1 MTNDSST
8 NDSIETVPSDGTGT
22 GPGDAAPGRPTG
34 WLSLVR
40 GHPRRLLTLG
50 AAAVVLVG
58 ALTVLLWPSSAPT
71 VSLNNPVHVV
81 PGTVQADILTPDEV
95 SAAVGT
101 TVISQATVDRPPPP
115 LAADP
120 ASCAI
125 AVGPATATAYTT
137 GWTVF
142 LSSTYQ
148 DSAGVGDYTV
158 TQSIGVYGDAGRASD
173 VLKTLGD
180 GVKGCPSATRTGA
193 DNSSVK
199 WNYSVDSA
207 APDSLVWSASQDSGG
222 GWACYRQAR
231 LKGKDVIEVAVCEGG
246 DGKSATARIADQ
258 LVAKVVG

>member
-1 MTNDSST
+1 VAPLFSM
-8 NDSIETVPSDGTGT
+8 PP
-22 GPGDAAPGRPTG
+22 GPPGQIRGSFLRRQRPL
-34 WLSLVR
+34 WLVII
-40 GHPRRLLTLG
+40 G

-58 ALTVLLWPSSAPT
+58 TLTFLLWPTAPPHEA
-71 VSLNNPVHVV
+71 SLNSPLHVV

-95 SAAVGT
+95 STAVGIT
-101 TVISQATVDRPPPP
+101 LISQATVDQPPPA
-115 LAADP
+115 LAAEP
-120 ASCAI
+120 ASCAV

-158 TQSIGVYGDAGRASD
+158 TQSIGVYGDAGKASD

-193 DNSSVK
+193 DKSSVK

-207 APDSLVWSASQDSGG
+207 ASGSLAWSASQDSGG

-246 DGKSATARIADQ
+246 DGKSAAARIADQ
-258 LVAKVVG
+258 VVANVGG